1 MNVQGSVVLQAL
13 INADGIIKNIQVL
26 KGPAILARAAEQAVR
41 EWKFKPIVQHGQAV
55 ESKATITVNFTI
67 KVADNSA
74 ETTVAEMQAADRLI
88 ISR

>member
-1 MNVQGSVVLQAL
+1 
-13 INADGIIKNIQVL
+13 
-26 KGPAILARAAEQAVR
+26 
-41 EWKFKPIVQHGQAV
+41 V

-74 ETTVAEMQAADRLI
+74 ETTVAEMQAAERLI